1 MRNILVIEGRQSIG
15 GGQIITKKVCDG
27 LSEENNISVFIPGKE
42 NAISLYL
49 SDFSQYHYKLKEYS
63 RGKKQVKDYF
73 LFLYNTCSVFKSL
86 YRIVKDN
93 SFDIIYVQHLNVLPV
108 IVLVN
113 IIFKKD
119 VIVHLHVVYADT
131 IVHWLVNLLLRSS
144 YIKKIIGVSN
154 YALQQLDEKNK
165 TKSMVLYNPV
175 CFLNKLNFCDKYQ
188 IAIIGDVIYNKGH
201 HILLEALSK
210 TSIQY
215 TLHVI
220 GNIVDYQYHNELQ
233 SKYGTV
239 NSIYTGMIHNV
250 TEYLSKNKI
259 GMVVIPSVTSETFSL
274 SMVEAWSIGIPTI
287 ATNNFGM
294 KELVDTFLPEYAS
307 YLLFKLG
314 SANDLCAKMKE
325 LLGDDKLYH
334 ELSNRLYSVVKDSFS
349 DKNYMESLCKII
361 RDI

>member
-1 MRNILVIEGRQSIG
+1 MLSHYICLILVS
-15 GGQIITKKVCDG
+15 IIT
-27 LSEENNISVFIPGKE
+27 N
-42 NAISLYL
+42 
-49 SDFSQYHYKLKEYS
+49 S

-201 HILLEALSK
+201 QSLLYNIHFMSLVILLIIS
-210 TSIQY
+210 
-215 TLHVI
+215 
-220 GNIVDYQYHNELQ
+220 
-233 SKYGTV
+233 
-239 NSIYTGMIHNV
+239 
-250 TEYLSKNKI
+250 
-259 GMVVIPSVTSETFSL
+259 
-274 SMVEAWSIGIPTI
+274 TI
-287 ATNNFGM
+287 MNFNPNM
-294 KELVDTFLPEYAS
+294 EPLILFILV
-307 YLLFKLG
+307 
-314 SANDLCAKMKE
+314 
-325 LLGDDKLYH
+325 
-334 ELSNRLYSVVKDSFS
+334 
-349 DKNYMESLCKII
+349 
-361 RDI
+361 

>member
-210 TSIQY
+210 SSIQY

-307 YLLFKLG
+307 YL
-314 SANDLCAKMKE
+314 
-325 LLGDDKLYH
+325 
-334 ELSNRLYSVVKDSFS
+334 
-349 DKNYMESLCKII
+349 
-361 RDI
+361 

>member
-119 VIVHLHVVYADT
+119 LHVVYADT

-188 IAIIGDVIYNKGH
+188 IAIIGDVIYPFGGFIKVF
-201 HILLEALSK
+201 
-210 TSIQY
+210 Y
-215 TLHVI
+215 T
-220 GNIVDYQYHNELQ
+220 
-233 SKYGTV
+233 
-239 NSIYTGMIHNV
+239 IYTSCH
-250 TEYLSKNKI
+250 
-259 GMVVIPSVTSETFSL
+259 
-274 SMVEAWSIGIPTI
+274 W
-287 ATNNFGM
+287 
-294 KELVDTFLPEYAS
+294 
-307 YLLFKLG
+307 
-314 SANDLCAKMKE
+314 
-325 LLGDDKLYH
+325 
-334 ELSNRLYSVVKDSFS
+334 
-349 DKNYMESLCKII
+349 
-361 RDI
+361 